1 MQLSNRGSG
10 LVMVM
15 MKATEPEQT
24 GAEEILAMG
33 RMVSFV
39 CQRARDMN
47 LEMSAYFL
55 EMALTSLVEDM
66 GAGDGGTG
74 LPDDH
79 AQLATVND
87 LH

>member
-1 MQLSNRGSG
+1 
-10 LVMVM
+10 MVM
-15 MKATEPEQT
+15 MKGIEPEQT

-55 EMALTSLVEDM
+55 EMALTSLIEDM
-66 GAGDGGTG
+66 GAGDGGG
-74 LPDDH
+74 SLPDDH
-79 AQLATVND
+79 SHLATVND

>member
-1 MQLSNRGSG
+1 
-10 LVMVM
+10 MVM
-15 MKATEPEQT
+15 TKVIEPEQT

-39 CQRARDMN
+39 CQRARDLN

-66 GAGDGGTG
+66 GADEGGTG

-79 AQLATVND
+79 AHLAAIND